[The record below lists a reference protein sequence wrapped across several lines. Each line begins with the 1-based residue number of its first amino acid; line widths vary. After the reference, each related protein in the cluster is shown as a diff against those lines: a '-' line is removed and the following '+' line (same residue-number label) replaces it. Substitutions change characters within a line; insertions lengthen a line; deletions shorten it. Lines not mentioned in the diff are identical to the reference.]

1 LNPETCPECNRL
13 RQEYSEVTEKS
24 FLLEKRLRRAELRQ
38 DEEHVKAVGTM
49 LASVADM
56 QRRLSQALT
65 EHVGQAHS
73 TR

>member
-13 RQEYSEVTEKS
+13 RQEYSEVTEKR
-24 FLLEKRLRRAELRQ
+24 FLLEQRLKRAELRQ
-38 DEEHVKAVGTM
+38 DDEQVKAVGAM
-49 LASVADM
+49 LASVADT

-65 EHVGQAHS
+65 EHVAQAHS